1 MAPTKPVNRKSMAA
15 VIEEPVQ
22 PATVGLPVL
31 CGRSWNTKRFQNTKL
46 AQKPKTPESSDSDAD
61 TDSSAKSEE
70 EEDGTAGG
78 SGDEEEEMNEEEPA
92 PSPPLSKSKAKR
104 KAEVAATSTGKPKGR
119 VSSSAVP
126 ILSRPEKK
134 KRSKV

>member
-1 MAPTKPVNRKSMAA
+1 VAPTKPVNRKTTAA
-15 VIEEPVQ
+15 IIEEPVQ

-31 CGRSWNTKRFQNTKL
+31 CGRTWNTKKFQGTKL
-46 AQKPKTPESSDSDAD
+46 AQKAPESSDSSAD
-61 TDSSAKSEE
+61 TNTSDKSED
-70 EEDGTAGG
+70 EEDGTAGD
-78 SGDEEEEMNEEEPA
+78 SGGEEEEVKEEEPA

-104 KAEVAATSTGKPKGR
+104 KAEVAATTTGKPKSR

-126 ILSRPEKK
+126 ISSRPEKK

>member
-1 MAPTKPVNRKSMAA
+1 MKPVNRKTTAA
-15 VIEEPVQ
+15 IIEEPVQ

-31 CGRSWNTKRFQNTKL
+31 CGRTWNTKKFQGTKL
-46 AQKPKTPESSDSDAD
+46 AQKAPESSDSSAD
-61 TDSSAKSEE
+61 TNLSDKSED
-70 EEDGTAGG
+70 EEDGTAGD
-78 SGDEEEEMNEEEPA
+78 SGDEEEEEPA

-104 KAEVAATSTGKPKGR
+104 KAEVAATTTGKPKSR

-126 ILSRPEKK
+126 ISSRPEKK